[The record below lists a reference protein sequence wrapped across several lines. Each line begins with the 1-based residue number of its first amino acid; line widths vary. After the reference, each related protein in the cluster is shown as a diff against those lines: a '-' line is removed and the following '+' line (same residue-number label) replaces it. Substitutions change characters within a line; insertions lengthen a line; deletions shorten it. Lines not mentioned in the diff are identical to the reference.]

1 MSHKKIWSLI
11 AAKMIKHGHNVT
23 GLQCLSK
30 FSGLKRTYKAIKDH
44 NSKFE
49 NEPRAWPYFSVN
61 Y

>member
-1 MSHKKIWSLI
+1 
-11 AAKMIKHGHNVT
+11 MIKHGHNVT
-23 GLQCLSK
+23 APQCLSK

-49 NEPRAWPYFSVN
+49 NEPRAWPYFSVS